1 MSRAES
7 GARLVD
13 AALRL
18 GVREGAGALSLQ
30 RIATTAGVSKALLL
44 YHFSGK
50 AALLAELAD
59 RLARDAAARM
69 LTAAM
74 APDALLAW
82 RALAHTELERGEL
95 ALLAALATE
104 PEAKVAGAS
113 SSAARSLREEA
124 GTRLASAIMTSV
136 RLECRVPPTYLG
148 RLLVRHVDGI
158 AVAAAHVP
166 LGAGELEAELD
177 TFAIALLGLG
187 K

>member
-18 GVREGAGALSLQ
+18 GVRSGAGALSLQ
-30 RIATTAGVSKALLL
+30 GIATTAGVSKALLL
-44 YHFSGK
+44 YHFTGK
-50 AALLAELAD
+50 SALLAQLAD

-69 LTAAM
+69 LTAAA

-82 RALAHTELERGEL
+82 RSLARDELERGEL

-104 PEAKVAGAS
+104 DD
-113 SSAARSLREEA
+113 ARGSGTSPSPTRTLREES
-124 GTRLASAIMTSV
+124 GTRLANAIMASV
-136 RLECRVPPTYLG
+136 RLESRVPPTYLG
-148 RLLVRHVDGI
+148 RLLVRHVDGL
-158 AVAAAHVP
+158 AVAGAHAP
-166 LGAGELEAELD
+166 FGEGELEAELD